1 MEEYVATARL
11 FAPSVRLA
19 VVRSQSKAAV
29 ASTTSGAG
37 TDMMRRAVPRVCG
50 VADRSIAARQRRDEQ
65 VKERI
70 AQKLVDS
77 GEKERLKELLRE
89 KLASC
94 GWRDEMKAYCK
105 GPGVDCICDGGIE
118 FTNGGVRL
126 CASRGDPEQGH

>member
-1 MEEYVATARL
+1 V
-11 FAPSVRLA
+11 
-19 VVRSQSKAAV
+19 
-29 ASTTSGAG
+29 
-37 TDMMRRAVPRVCG
+37 
-50 VADRSIAARQRRDEQ
+50 DRSIAARQRRDEQ

-89 KLASC
+89 KLATC

-105 GPGVDCICDGGIE
+105 GPAVDFIADDL
-118 FTNGGVRL
+118 TRTDMLV